1 MTKNMTKEEMLES
14 KAKIMENSL
23 TIIEAVT
30 LNLASQVAEDE
41 ISASEAFDDL
51 VQFIVEKSDAT
62 KATIKKFKKV

>member
-1 MTKNMTKEEMLES
+1 MTKEEILES

-41 ISASEAFDDL
+41 ISASEALDDL
-51 VQFIVEKSDAT
+51 VQFIIEKIDT
-62 KATIKKFKKV
+62 TTATIKKF

>member
-1 MTKNMTKEEMLES
+1 MTKEEMLES

-41 ISASEAFDDL
+41 ISASEALDDL
-51 VQFIVEKSDAT
+51 VQFIVEKSDT
-62 KATIKKFKKV
+62 TIATIKKF

>member
-41 ISASEAFDDL
+41 ISASKAFDDL

-62 KATIKKFKKV
+62 KATIKKF